1 MKKAKSPQDFSE
13 KATDIMSLIKKFTSK
28 SDESNPPKSNNG
40 DLNGGAQNNNN
51 NKQKFPQPP
60 TYNYG
65 AYAHIIENHDKKV
78 KKIIAESEKQKD
90 AESEK
95 ESAAPQKTAR
105 TVAKPESAKTGG
117 KTAPQRRKSAQS
129 KNSGKPDT

>member
-28 SDESNPPKSNNG
+28 SDESSPPKNNNG
-40 DLNGGAQNNNN
+40 GLNGGAQNNN

-78 KKIIAESEKQKD
+78 KKIIAESEKQKA

-105 TVAKPESAKTGG
+105 TVAKPETAKTGV
-117 KTAPQRRKSAQS
+117 KTAPQRRKSPQS